1 MVSSTRWTKRVLW
14 RLVPLKDLLEFTL
27 NSYMMISLAV
37 ERIFMGKKTD
47 FMIMGIT
54 IPINLFCMVTV
65 LMTFAEFELTE
76 IATGS
81 SLQSN

>member
-27 NSYMMISLAV
+27 NSYMISLAV
-37 ERIFMGKKTD
+37 ERIFMGEKTD

-54 IPINLFCMVTV
+54 IPINVFCMVTV
-65 LMTFAEFELTE
+65 LVTFAEFELTE